1 MELDHIRIAELVRQ
15 IQHGDNS
22 AFNELYNLTS
32 PKAYFVALQITKNEQ
47 SAEDVLQESYIKMLE
62 KIETLSKPES
72 FVSWFNSIVAN
83 KSKDSLKKKTPYLFE
98 NKEEEAFDFI
108 PDEDTDFIPEENLN
122 QEELRC
128 AVMEAIDEL
137 TVEKRAC
144 IIMMYFED
152 MSVNEISKA
161 FEISASA
168 VKNRAFSA
176 RKDLKAKFER
186 RGITTLYSTAPLG
199 VIIWALSK
207 TAESVAQEFSAG
219 AASASVLSSI
229 NISAASA
236 TTAAATASGSAA
248 ATASTGVAAKV
259 AAFSVTQKVVAG
271 IVAVGVV
278 SGSAAG
284 ITAIVKSSIEEK
296 PTTAITE
303 EVTTAPIEPTANVA
317 VTVYDESTAN
327 TETFLEYILTKAEG
341 TVTKGT
347 ETTNTTKFT
356 SSAAQKDTTTSKKSE
371 TIQSTTV
378 KLTTTKKAT
387 TTAVTTTTDPIITTT
402 ASTTTNNALEVITPT
417 ATEKETTTQ
426 APTTAAP
433 AQLTVYIK
441 DNTESIVDTLN
452 FTIEVGTEMTHD
464 YLFTL
469 VQDKGYTIM
478 AGFAGDAYK
487 TTAESGKTY
496 SLNAYL

>member
-1 MELDHIRIAELVRQ
+1 MELDYIRITKLVRQ
-15 IQHGDNS
+15 IQSGDNG

-32 PKAYFVALQITKNEQ
+32 PKAYFIALQITKNEQ

-62 KIETLSKPES
+62 KIGTLSKPES
-72 FVSWFNSIVAN
+72 FSSWFNSIVAN
-83 KSKDSLKKKTPYLFE
+83 KSKDSLKKKTPYLFKNE
-98 NKEEEAFDFI
+98 EEEAFDFI

-137 TVEKRAC
+137 TEEKRAC
-144 IIMMYFED
+144 IIMMYFEN

-161 FEISASA
+161 FEISTSA

-229 NISAASA
+229 NISAVSA
-236 TTAAATASGSAA
+236 TTATATASGSAA

-259 AAFSVTQKVVAG
+259 AAFSVTQKVIAG
-271 IVAVGVV
+271 IVAVGVAV
-278 SGSAAG
+278 GSVAG
-284 ITAIVKSSIEEK
+284 ITAVVKSSIEEK

-303 EVTTAPIEPTANVA
+303 EVATAPLEPTANA
-317 VTVYDESTAN
+317 VITVSDESTTNAETSSEYTLTKTEKTVAEKAESSN
-327 TETFLEYILTKAEG
+327 TTLPIKTTIQETETIST
-341 TVTKGT
+341 
-347 ETTNTTKFT
+347 
-356 SSAAQKDTTTSKKSE
+356 
-371 TIQSTTV
+371 QSTTTQTTAQSTTAASATTAA
-378 KLTTTKKAT
+378 TTTPKVT
-387 TTAVTTTTDPIITTT
+387 TTAVTTTTKPITTT
-402 ASTTTNNALEVITPT
+402 TTTS
-417 ATEKETTTQ
+417 TEPETTTQ

-433 AQLTVYIK
+433 AKLTVYIK
-441 DNTESIVDTLN
+441 DNTESIVDTLI
-452 FTIEVGTEMTHD
+452 FTIESGTEMTHD

-469 VQDKGYTIM
+469 VQNEGYTIM
-478 AGFAGDAYK
+478 AGFAGDAYN